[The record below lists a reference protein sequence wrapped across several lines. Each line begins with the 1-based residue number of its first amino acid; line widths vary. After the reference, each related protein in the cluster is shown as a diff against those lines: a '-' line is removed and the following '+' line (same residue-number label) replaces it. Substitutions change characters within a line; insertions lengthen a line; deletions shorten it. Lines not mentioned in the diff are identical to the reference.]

1 MSKRIHWKNE
11 EGQALVEFALV
22 IPLFMM
28 LLLGIL
34 QFGIIFNNY
43 ITLTDAARAGSRVAA
58 VSRLDSC
65 PTCVAKTAV
74 EDAVS
79 GLDKSKLEVEVAAG
93 VGGWTPGAQVTVT
106 ARYPYTI
113 DILGKVVA
121 SGYLTSQIKERIE

>member
-79 GLDKSKLEVEVAAG
+79 GIDKSKLVVDVNAPA
-93 VGGWTPGAQVTVT
+93 GWTPGAQVAVT
-106 ARYPYTI
+106 AKYPYTI

-121 SGYLTSQIKERIE
+121 SGWLTTEIKERIE

>member
-1 MSKRIHWKNE
+1 MNKRIHLKNE

-58 VSRLDSC
+58 VSRLDAC
-65 PTCVAKTAV
+65 PTCVTKSAV

-93 VGGWTPGAQVTVT
+93 AGWTPGEQVTVT

-121 SGYLTSQIKERIE
+121 SGYLTTEIKERIE